1 MIDYKDLNNYKKSLI
16 ILLISIIIINIIIFN
31 KANFK
36 SSFFILTVIYTT
48 ISGIASLYYYN
59 KTKNIEQ
66 TVFLIIILFGLLCV
80 FLSPINSVSDE
91 GEHFMRSE
99 ITSHGDFF
107 PKYIT
112 QNNKNGF
119 MSIDSLAHMPMDKTF
134 FETDSWNSQ
143 PINTTPHLVNSAFEQ
158 NPFYVYLAQAIGI
171 DLAKLLNLNQISMLW
186 AGRFFN
192 LLLYAS
198 FTFIAIKKTPILKV
212 PMAVVATFP
221 LAIVQAASFNSDSF
235 IFSFSF
241 IVIAYLLYMY
251 KAKEGSLT
259 KKEIGIFTILVII
272 LGLSKVTLGGFA
284 LLILIVPKSNF
295 KNPKD
300 KYLGFLSIFIIL
312 MALIIWAKFYAVGS
326 ISHSW
331 RASLFAQKNVN
342 PNNQIKYLLSDVGGL
357 ITFLKIGNQIP
368 VQIDALSKLY
378 TNYNNFPLFN
388 IIYTL
393 FFAIFS
399 IFYQLED
406 KIKRN
411 TRIITACTLLI
422 IIFGT
427 YLVQYLTWA
436 PVGAKDLIESGVVP
450 RYFLPAFVLIPLIIN
465 YKNSKIKNSE
475 ILIITCIVI
484 FLCAMLTFMAEII
497 Y

>member
-1 MIDYKDLNNYKKSLI
+1 MINLKHENLNTLLI
-16 ILLISIIIINIIIFN
+16 IFIIAIILTNMIIFDSSN
-31 KANFK
+31 LK

-48 ISGIASLYYYN
+48 LCGLIVLYFYN
-59 KTKNIEQ
+59 NTKNIEK
-66 TVFLIIILFGLLCV
+66 TVFLIIILFGILCV
-80 FLSPINSVSDE
+80 FLSPINSISDE

-112 QNNKNGF
+112 QDNKSGF
-119 MSIDSLAHMPMDKTF
+119 LSINSLAHMPMDKTF
-134 FETDSWNSQ
+134 FETDSWNTQ
-143 PINTTPHLVNSAFEQ
+143 PINMTPEIVNSAFEQ
-158 NPFYVYLAQAIGI
+158 NPFYVYLAQALGI
-171 DLAKLLNLNQISMLW
+171 DIAKLLHLNQISMLW
-186 AGRFFN
+186 LGRFCN

-198 FTFIAIKKTPILKV
+198 FSFIAIRKTPILKV

-221 LAIVQAASFNSDSF
+221 LAIVQAASFSSDSF
-235 IFSFSF
+235 IFGFSF

-272 LGLSKVTLGGFA
+272 LGFSKVTLGGLA
-284 LLILIVPKSNF
+284 LLILIVPKNNF

-300 KYLGFLSIFIIL
+300 KYLGFLSIFITFV
-312 MALIIWAKFYAVGS
+312 ALVIWAKFYAVGS

-331 RASLFAQKNVN
+331 RASLFNEKHVN
-342 PNNQIKYLLSDVGGL
+342 AAEQLAYLLSNPQGL
-357 ITFLKIGNQIP
+357 ITFLQIGNQIP

-378 TNYNNFPLFN
+378 TNYDNFPLFN
-388 IIYTL
+388 IIYTIFFTLLCL
-393 FFAIFS
+393 FYPIC
-399 IFYQLED
+399 D

-411 TRIITACTLLI
+411 TRIITTFTLFVI
-422 IIFGT
+422 ILGT
-427 YLVQYLTWA
+427 YLAQYLTWA

-450 RYFLPAFVLIPLIIN
+450 RYFLPIFVLIPLIIN

-475 ILIITCIVI
+475 TLIITCILI
-484 FLCAMLTFMAEII
+484 FLCGMLTFMAGII

>member
-1 MIDYKDLNNYKKSLI
+1 MIDYKNLNNYKKSLI
-16 ILLISIIIINIIIFN
+16 IFLISIIINIFIFDG
-31 KANFK
+31 ANFK
-36 SSFFILTVIYTT
+36 SSFFILTVIYTS
-48 ISGIASLYYYN
+48 ICGITSLYYY
-59 KTKNIEQ
+59 KRTKNIER
-66 TVFLIIILFGLLCV
+66 TVFLIVILFGLLCV

-134 FETDSWNSQ
+134 FETTSWNTQ
-143 PINTTPHLVNSAFEQ
+143 PINTTPQLVNSAFEQ
-158 NPFYVYLAQAIGI
+158 NPFYVYIAQAMGI

-186 AGRFFN
+186 LGRFFN

-198 FTFIAIKKTPILKV
+198 FTFIAIKKTPILKI

-221 LAIVQAASFNSDSF
+221 LAIVQAASFSSDSF

-259 KKEIGIFTILVII
+259 KKEIEIFTILVII

-284 LLILIVPKSNF
+284 LLILIVPKNNF

-300 KYLGFLSIFIIL
+300 KYFGFISIL
-312 MALIIWAKFYAVGS
+312 TVLLALIIWSKFYAVGS

-342 PNNQIKYLLSDVGGL
+342 ANGQIKYLLSDAHGL
-357 ITFLKIGNQIP
+357 ITFLQIGNQIP

-388 IIYTL
+388 VIYTL
-393 FFAIFS
+393 FFILLCM
-399 IFYQLED
+399 FYQLED

-411 TRIITACTLLI
+411 TRIITAFSVFI

-427 YLVQYLTWA
+427 YVVQYLTWA

-450 RYFLPAFVLIPLIIN
+450 RYFLPVFVLIPLIIN
-465 YKNSKIKNSE
+465 YKNPKIKNNK
-475 ILIITCIVI
+475 ILIITCILI
-484 FLCAMLTFMAEII
+484 FLCGMLTFMAGTI

>member
-1 MIDYKDLNNYKKSLI
+1 MIDYKNLNNYKKSLI
-16 ILLISIIIINIIIFN
+16 ILLLSIIIINIVIFN
-31 KANFK
+31 RANFK
-36 SSFFILTVIYTT
+36 SSFFILTLIYTS
-48 ISGIASLYYYN
+48 ICGIVSLYYYN
-59 KTKNIEQ
+59 KTKNIER
-66 TVFLIIILFGLLCV
+66 TVFMIIVLFGLLCV

-107 PKYIT
+107 PQYIT
-112 QNNKNGF
+112 QGNKSGF
-119 MSIDSLAHMPMDKTF
+119 MSIDSLAHMPMDQTF
-134 FETDSWNSQ
+134 FETNSWNTQ

-158 NPFYVYLAQAIGI
+158 NPFYAYLAQAIGI

-212 PMAVVATFP
+212 PMAVVAAFP
-221 LAIVQAASFNSDSF
+221 LAIVQAASFSSDSF

-272 LGLSKVTLGGFA
+272 LGFSKVTLGGFA

-300 KYLGFLSIFIIL
+300 KYLGFLSIFITLI
-312 MALIIWAKFYAVGS
+312 ALLIWAKFYAVGS

-331 RASLFAQKNVN
+331 RASLFAQKHVN
-342 PNNQIKYLLSDVGGL
+342 ANDQIKYLLSDAHGI
-357 ITFLKIGNQIP
+357 ITFLQIGNQIP

-388 IIYTL
+388 IIYAL
-393 FFAIFS
+393 FFILFCL
-399 IFYQLED
+399 FYQIED

-411 TRIITACTLLI
+411 TRIITAFSLFI

-450 RYFLPAFVLIPLIIN
+450 RYFFPILVLITLIIK
-465 YKNSKIKNSE
+465 YKNSRIKNNE
-475 ILIITCIVI
+475 TLIVTCILI
-484 FLCAMLTFMAEII
+484 FLCGMLTFMAGML

>member
-1 MIDYKDLNNYKKSLI
+1 MINYKNLNNYKTSLI
-16 ILLISIIIINIIIFN
+16 ILLISIIIINIFIFDKSN
-31 KANFK
+31 LN
-36 SSFFILTVIYTT
+36 SSFFILTVVYTL
-48 ISGIASLYYYN
+48 ICGIVSLYYY
-59 KTKNIEQ
+59 KRTENIEQ

-99 ITSHGDFF
+99 ITSHGDFI

-112 QNNKNGF
+112 QNNKQGF

-134 FETDSWNSQ
+134 FETDSWNTQ

-158 NPFYVYLAQAIGI
+158 NPFYVYLAQAMGI

-186 AGRFFN
+186 LGRFFN

-221 LAIVQAASFNSDSF
+221 LAIVHAASFSSDSF

-259 KKEIGIFTILVII
+259 KKEIAIFTALVII

-284 LLILIVPKSNF
+284 LLILIVPKNNF

-300 KYLGFLSIFIIL
+300 KYFGLISILIVL
-312 MALIIWAKFYAVGS
+312 AALIIWAKFYAVGS

-331 RASLFAQKNVN
+331 RANLFAQKNIN
-342 PNNQIKYLLSDVGGL
+342 PNDQIKYLLSDSQGL
-357 ITFLKIGNQIP
+357 ITFLQIGNQLP
-368 VQIDALSKLY
+368 AQIDALSKLY

-393 FFAIFS
+393 FFTLFC

-406 KIKRN
+406 EIKKN
-411 TRIITACTLLI
+411 TRIITAFSLFI

-427 YLVQYLTWA
+427 YLAQYLTWA
-436 PVGAKDLIESGVVP
+436 PVGAKDLIECGVVP
-450 RYFLPAFVLIPLIIN
+450 RYFLPIFVLIPLIIN

-475 ILIITCIVI
+475 ILVITCSLI
-484 FLCAMLTFMAEII
+484 FLCAIFTFMAGII

>member
-1 MIDYKDLNNYKKSLI
+1 MIDYKNLNNYKKSLI
-16 ILLISIIIINIIIFN
+16 ILIISIIIINIVIFDG
-31 KANFK
+31 ANFK
-36 SSFFILTVIYTT
+36 SSFFILTVIYTS
-48 ISGIASLYYYN
+48 ICGIASLYYYN
-59 KTKNIEQ
+59 KTKNIER

-112 QNNKNGF
+112 QGNKSGF

-134 FETDSWNSQ
+134 FETNSWNTQ
-143 PINTTPHLVNSAFEQ
+143 PINNSAFEQ

-171 DLAKLLNLNQISMLW
+171 DLAKLLNLNQITMLW

-221 LAIVQAASFNSDSF
+221 LAIVQAASFSSDSF

-300 KYLGFLSIFIIL
+300 KYLGFLSIFITL
-312 MALIIWAKFYAVGS
+312 MALVIWAKFYAVGS

-342 PNNQIKYLLSDVGGL
+342 ANGQIKYLLSDAHGL
-357 ITFLKIGNQIP
+357 ITFLQIGNQIP

-388 IIYTL
+388 VIYTL
-393 FFAIFS
+393 FFILFCL
-399 IFYQLED
+399 FYQLED

-411 TRIITACTLLI
+411 TRIITAFSVFI

-450 RYFLPAFVLIPLIIN
+450 RYFLPVFVLIPLIIN
-465 YKNSKIKNSE
+465 YRNSKIKNSE
-475 ILIITCIVI
+475 ILIITCILI
-484 FLCAMLTFMAEII
+484 FLCGMLTFMAGTI

>member
-1 MIDYKDLNNYKKSLI
+1 MIDYKNLNNYKKSLI
-16 ILLISIIIINIIIFN
+16 IFLISIIIINIFIFDG
-31 KANFK
+31 ANFK
-36 SSFFILTVIYTT
+36 SSFFVLTVIYTS
-48 ISGIASLYYYN
+48 ICGIASLYYY
-59 KTKNIEQ
+59 KRTKNIER
-66 TVFLIIILFGLLCV
+66 TVFLIVILFGLLCV

-134 FETDSWNSQ
+134 FETTSWNTQ
-143 PINTTPHLVNSAFEQ
+143 PINTTPQLVNSAFEQ
-158 NPFYVYLAQAIGI
+158 NPFYVYIAQAMGI

-186 AGRFFN
+186 LGRFFN

-198 FTFIAIKKTPILKV
+198 FTFIAIKKTPILKI

-221 LAIVQAASFNSDSF
+221 LAIVQAASFSSDSF

-284 LLILIVPKSNF
+284 LLILIVPKNNF

-300 KYLGFLSIFIIL
+300 KYFGFISIL
-312 MALIIWAKFYAVGS
+312 TVLLALIIWSKFYAVGS

-342 PNNQIKYLLSDVGGL
+342 ANGQIKYLLSDAHGL
-357 ITFLKIGNQIP
+357 ITFLQIGNQIP

-388 IIYTL
+388 VIYTL
-393 FFAIFS
+393 FFILLCM
-399 IFYQLED
+399 FYQLED

-411 TRIITACTLLI
+411 TRIITAFSVFI

-427 YLVQYLTWA
+427 YVVQYLTWA

-450 RYFLPAFVLIPLIIN
+450 RYFLPVFVLIPLIIN
-465 YKNSKIKNSE
+465 YKNPKIKNNE
-475 ILIITCIVI
+475 ILIITCILI
-484 FLCAMLTFMAEII
+484 FLCGMLTFMAGTI

>member
-1 MIDYKDLNNYKKSLI
+1 MIDYKNFDNYKKSLVL
-16 ILLISIIIINIIIFN
+16 LLISIVFINFIVFN
-31 KANFK
+31 GANFK
-36 SSFFILTVIYTT
+36 SPFFIFTIIYT
-48 ISGIASLYYYN
+48 SVCGIISLYYYN
-59 KTKNIEQ
+59 KTKNIER
-66 TVFLIIILFGLLCV
+66 TVFLIIVLFGLLCV

-112 QNNKNGF
+112 QNNKSGF
-119 MSIDSLAHMPMDKTF
+119 MSIDSLAHMPMDQTF
-134 FETDSWNSQ
+134 FETTSWNTQ

-158 NPFYVYLAQAIGI
+158 NPFYVYLAQALGI
-171 DLAKLLNLNQISMLW
+171 DLAKLLHLNQISMLW
-186 AGRFFN
+186 LGRFFN

-198 FTFIAIKKTPILKV
+198 FTYIAIKKTPILKV

-221 LAIVQAASFNSDSF
+221 LAIVQAASFSSDSF
-235 IFSFSF
+235 IFGFSF

-259 KKEIGIFTILVII
+259 KKEIGIYTALVVI
-272 LGLSKVTLGGFA
+272 LGFSKVTLGAFA
-284 LLILIVPKSNF
+284 LLILIVPKENF

-300 KYLGFLSIFIIL
+300 KYFGFVSIFIVL
-312 MALIIWAKFYAVGS
+312 MALLAWAKFYAVGS

-331 RASLFAQKNVN
+331 RASLFAQKNVDVN
-342 PNNQIKYLLSDVGGL
+342 GQIKYLLSDADGL
-357 ITFLKIGNQIP
+357 VTFLQIGNQIP
-368 VQIDALSKLY
+368 VQIDALSRLY
-378 TNYNNFPLFN
+378 TNYDNFPLFN
-388 IIYTL
+388 IVYTI
-393 FFAIFS
+393 FFILLCL
-399 IFYQLED
+399 FYQLED

-411 TRIITACTLLI
+411 TRIITAFTFFI

-427 YLVQYLTWA
+427 YLAQYLTWA

-450 RYFLPAFVLIPLIIN
+450 RYFLPIFVLVPLFIN
-465 YKNSKIKNSE
+465 YKSSKIKNNE
-475 ILIITCIVI
+475 MLIITCILI
-484 FLCAMLTFMAEII
+484 FLSLMLTFMAGTI

>member
-1 MIDYKDLNNYKKSLI
+1 MIDYKNLNNYKKALI
-16 ILLISIIIINIIIFN
+16 IFLISIIIINLFIFD
-31 KANFK
+31 KSNFK
-36 SSFFILTVIYTT
+36 SSFFIFTVIYTS
-48 ISGIASLYYYN
+48 ICGITSLYYY
-59 KTKNIEQ
+59 KRTKNIER

-80 FLSPINSVSDE
+80 FLSPINSISDE

-112 QNNKNGF
+112 QNNKQGF
-119 MSIDSLAHMPMDKTF
+119 MSIDSLSHMPMDKTF
-134 FETDSWNSQ
+134 FETDSWNTQ
-143 PINTTPHLVNSAFEQ
+143 PINMTPHLVNSAFEQ
-158 NPFYVYLAQAIGI
+158 NPFYVYLAQAMGI

-186 AGRFFN
+186 LGRFFN

-221 LAIVQAASFNSDSF
+221 LALVQAASFSSDSF

-259 KKEIGIFTILVII
+259 KKEIGIFTVLVII

-284 LLILIVPKSNF
+284 LLILIVPKNNF

-300 KYLGFLSIFIIL
+300 KYFGFLSIFIVLL
-312 MALIIWAKFYAVGS
+312 MLIIWTKFYAVGS

-342 PNNQIKYLLSDVGGL
+342 ANDQIKYLLSDVNGL
-357 ITFLKIGNQIP
+357 ITFLQIGNQIP
-368 VQIDALSKLY
+368 VQISALSKLY

-388 IIYTL
+388 IIYAL
-393 FFAIFS
+393 FFTLLCV
-399 IFYQLED
+399 FYQLED
-406 KIKRN
+406 EIKKN
-411 TRIITACTLLI
+411 TRIITAFTLFI

-427 YLVQYLTWA
+427 YLAQYLTWA
-436 PVGAKDLIESGVVP
+436 PVGSKDLIECGVVP
-450 RYFLPAFVLIPLIIN
+450 RYFLPVFVLIPLIIN

-475 ILIITCIVI
+475 ILIITCCLI
-484 FLCAMLTFMAEII
+484 FLCAILTFMAGMI